1 MLAGSQPLALG
12 ATPSADQS
20 FLVVLRPQESLL
32 AIMSEDWSCS
42 ILSPKESQDISNNP
56 DEERARHSGGEKVSV
71 CMCVYS
77 YVCACVHTCLCTYV
91 YLCMNVS
98 ACVHV
103 CAFVVRVCT
112 YGCIF
117 SYACVHLCVH
127 VCAHMCVH
135 VCAHMCVCLH
145 MHCAFMC
152 VGVHMCAHL
161 LSMCAPV
168 FSG

>member
-56 DEERARHSGGEKVSV
+56 DEERARHSGGKKVSV
-71 CMCVYS
+71 CMCVHIYVCT
-77 YVCACVHTCLCTYV
+77 YVCAHMYVHTHV
-91 YLCMNVS
+91 YLCMN
-98 ACVHV
+98 CECV
-103 CAFVVRVCT
+103 CALVRVCT
-112 YGCIF
+112 YGCM
-117 SYACVHLCVH
+117 CVYLHMHVYIYVC
-127 VCAHMCVH
+127 VCAHV
-135 VCAHMCVCLH
+135 
-145 MHCAFMC
+145 
-152 VGVHMCAHL
+152 CAHL